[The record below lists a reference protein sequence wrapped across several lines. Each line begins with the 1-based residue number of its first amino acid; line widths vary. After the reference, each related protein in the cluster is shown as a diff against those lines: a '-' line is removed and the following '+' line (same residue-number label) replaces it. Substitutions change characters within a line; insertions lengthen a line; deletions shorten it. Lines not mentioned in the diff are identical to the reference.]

1 MAKKDDHDLPD
12 LSDFDDL
19 GFGDAD
25 FDSFGDLS
33 GSSKKKKGDR
43 TPYHAAAQAF
53 LKTSKD
59 RLIDRG
65 FVRRMLSGVL
75 PKGYTQALN
84 TYDALDRGVADI
96 LKDNKSELDPYLRKL
111 KGNSDRAASSLLK
124 FLPKSVRD
132 AIGDSD
138 AAPSY
143 GGSRQSEL
151 DGNLSGLG
159 EIFKAQAAERMQDTY
174 AEAARDIRDQKRFAL
189 EMQVSSSIGRG
200 IGRLV
205 GYQDNILIKY
215 HQKNLEIGYRQLDV
229 NMKMFALQREYFTK
243 SQQSLEHILENT
255 ALPDFVKMTHVDVV
269 KQQLSSKLA
278 NGALNTVN
286 KFTSNYFGGLK
297 NNISEGIG
305 AGLNV
310 FSQIKS
316 MEGPGMTRGQM
327 VGDMAGQFAGDA
339 AASGVEY
346 LISLL
351 TDRYGGKVQGNKFLN
366 KGNNS
371 LRDILTSIPQR
382 ANEYAKS
389 EGTRTGGLGL
399 IEEAFKGMLDT
410 YTATSSIQG
419 KQLEDLDKPRYMDN
433 LFYTS
438 VTDIIPG
445 YMASMDRSLKVLVT
459 GEDQEESAYSHYSGG
474 FVDRSTLNKQ
484 HVKNALLDGTGD
496 SLRNSVD
503 SLLRQMGASDI
514 SLQAKRALRRHLM
527 KDMAGAN
534 RFNPSRYVK
543 IDTWRD
549 EPEEIANELIE
560 FFSTKFGLSASGE
573 QMDDSED
580 IKTHRLDVA
589 EKFSE
594 VQSRLPEFGQRM
606 NMLSGVTGRRV
617 WRDLNLTRFNGSGG
631 DIIDLDKV
639 YDLIVN
645 QGDDFDPKDEEKLKK
660 SLDPEQYRQALVARR
675 KKQEEKEAAI
685 AKGANN
691 DNVDVFKRGLNRNLG
706 RSIVRPDG
714 AGPGPTPGPANLP
727 AVQAQIEWPEVM
739 KARDEETHIRLDRL
753 IGAASQNG
761 DLLGLIAQLIPNAG
775 AAIPRGD
782 GGGPDGGPDG
792 GGEGPGEDLEDSIQ
806 EQIDEIRRRWYD
818 ASIREGASGGAK
830 KIGKGLVG
838 AAKGFGKY
846 LKWSY
851 GSIFSVSKFGIK
863 GAFGAAKLPFK
874 ALDGFGISDVH
885 KAGEEEPTLL
895 ARDIRKGYYFD
906 INSKKKVEKLK
917 DITGPVK
924 DVRTN
929 EVVLTQEDID
939 QGLFSGTGESLAGF
953 FSRAGLKA
961 GALLAKGT
969 KAYIGGTYGLMWKT
983 AKFVGRHLLD
993 QFTQFDAYL
1002 PGDTEPRI
1010 RSVLMKKGAYR
1021 TAEGTVITSLKDING
1036 PVYEMDT
1043 DGNRTEIVSQKE
1055 IDQYKSFYTVNGSLL
1070 YTVGSKVLSGS
1081 GRALALAGQAAK
1093 WYGKKT
1099 IAFYKGIGKMV
1110 GAMGRGIKN
1119 FVMGRFKNGAVGMLD
1134 DEMALA
1140 AVEIGGQQLQVQ
1152 MQILDFMKSRWDQE
1166 KVHGDTDGD
1175 GTRDWSWQDI
1185 IRRRKE
1191 KLAAK
1196 EGGAAAAAAGGSEA
1210 VVDAI
1215 QKMDKNLDEK
1225 LEELKETTEEAGES
1239 SMLENA
1245 ADLSDIAD
1253 SREGRKGRRGRGG
1266 RGGAGKKGFL
1276 RRAGGSI
1283 MEKGGKLLRKVPGG
1297 GMLARGGAW
1306 AARGALAAATWAAP
1320 MLLEGAVALGS
1331 VLSAPVVLGALAI
1344 GGAAYVGYRMYKA
1357 SEAQKYPLLYLR
1369 MTQYGVNPTDEKRV
1383 NMMIQLEGIVRRG
1396 VNVSKDGQAS
1406 IDPAKLEL
1414 SSVLELFDASDA
1426 DRRNQLFMWIQN
1438 RFKPIFLAHCSAM
1451 QKIRSTTDLTS
1462 VDDGIGDGDIE
1473 TFLSTVDQAG
1483 MQKIYDTLDAS
1494 PFDGSLTEDADDVAS
1509 AIKMV
1514 RGRRK
1519 LGAEQ
1524 KKMKMDNAVATGNV
1538 NAVAAAATVA
1548 VAANGSGDA
1557 SQIAKGLIIQQ
1568 SVRQGRLPTSVAGVA
1583 AGMKIQTSLD
1593 IPTAVRY
1600 KTYGLIE
1607 MKLDKCIQLQKVEE
1621 IYWPALTYVG
1631 TSKATLAGNM
1641 DDLENR
1647 AIDLFKPAN
1656 EVQRADVQKWVR
1668 FRFIP
1673 TFLQYA
1679 ISVRRRYNGEA
1690 KNAAASLTGTLMREV
1705 LDETTR
1711 AVATTPMG
1719 ETSVWKIGNSPWP
1732 GEMLETMAGST
1743 KTYIDAL
1750 DKGDNAKV
1758 LDVKG
1763 MEAQKNQDPN
1773 DFGKTLT
1780 NIALGNQRA
1789 NGSGTGVNQSAPT
1802 LSNYGKIYGQGQVA
1816 GGAKGQS
1823 TTGFG
1828 TGAMLM
1834 NGPSGTKVQH
1844 PGGGTGGDINAL
1856 PNNTGKG
1863 IEAMGPIITA
1873 AAKMVGFDPGIALNV
1888 AAVESGLDPNAS
1900 SGIAFGLFQFVKG
1913 TWGDMIRK
1921 YGSTYGIAP
1930 NTPMSDPRANAI
1942 LGICYLKENYQGLT
1956 GPLGGNISDVDLYA
1970 AHFLGLGGA
1979 KRFLPAPGNESS
1991 GKYVSAAAIENNN
2004 SVFYGPNGLRTV
2016 AEVKQ
2021 ELDRRIQIGKKKAG
2035 MGAAQGPKGGV
2046 AVAAGGAGAP
2056 AFNTGGAVEDEGGGA
2071 TTAGAAVT
2079 ALDAANAANGGAAG
2093 TPSATQVTPRPP
2105 SAPMTADIATEV
2117 NGSAP
2122 PADAFGGAAVTP
2134 AADTG
2139 AAPAF
2144 VPPKVAAQPTASRDV
2159 AASTVAKNYEQQ
2171 ASSAESINSLLGK
2184 QLEIAQSMDGNIK
2197 QIRDAMLQ
2205 LINRG
2210 GGAQASE
2217 PPPAPRQTEPARRAP
2232 VQTQRQQAVT

>member
-1 MAKKDDHDLPD
+1 MAKKDDFDLPEM
-12 LSDFDDL
+12 SDFDDL
-19 GFGDAD
+19 DFGGAD
-25 FDSFGDLS
+25 FDFSGDAS
-33 GSSKKKKGDR
+33 GKKKKGDR
-43 TPYHAAAQAF
+43 TPYHAAAEAF
-53 LKTSKD
+53 IKTSKD

-65 FVRRMLSGVL
+65 FVRRMLAGVL

-84 TYDALDRGVADI
+84 TYDALDRGIADI

-111 KGNSDRAASSLLK
+111 KGNSDRAKSSLLK

-132 AIGDSD
+132 AVEGSDSGS
-138 AAPSY
+138 SY
-143 GGSRQSEL
+143 SGGGGQSEL
-151 DGNLSGLG
+151 DGNLAGMA

-174 AEAARDIRDQKRFAL
+174 ADAARDIRDQKRFAI

-215 HQKNLEIGYRQLDV
+215 HQKTLEIGYRQLDV

-243 SQQSLEHILENT
+243 SQQTLVDILENT
-255 ALPDFVKMTHVDVV
+255 ALPDYAKMTHGDII

-286 KFTSNYFGGLK
+286 KFTSNYFSGLK
-297 NNISEGIG
+297 NNISEGLG

-310 FSQIKS
+310 FGQINS
-316 MEGPGMTRGQM
+316 MSGQGMSRSQM
-327 VGDMAGQFAGDA
+327 VGDMAGGLAGDA

-346 LISLL
+346 LISML
-351 TDRYGGKVQGNKFLN
+351 TDKYGKGIQGNKFLN

-389 EGTRTGGLGL
+389 EGTRTGGIGL
-399 IEEAFKGMLDT
+399 LEEAFKGMLDT
-410 YTATSSIQG
+410 YSATSSIRG
-419 KQLEDLDKPRYMDN
+419 NTLEDLDKPKYMDN
-433 LFYTS
+433 LFYSS
-438 VTDIIPG
+438 VTEVIPG
-445 YMASMDRSLKVLVT
+445 FMASMDRSLKVLVT

-474 FVDRSTLNKQ
+474 FVTRSTLNKQ

-549 EPEEIANELIE
+549 EPEDIANELIE
-560 FFSTKFGLSASGE
+560 FFSTKFGLAANGD
-573 QMDDSED
+573 QMDDSEE

-594 VQSRLPEFGQRM
+594 VQSRLPEFGARM
-606 NMLSGVTGRRV
+606 NTLSGVTGRRV
-617 WRDLNLTRFNGSGG
+617 WRDLGLSRFNGSGG
-631 DIIDLDKV
+631 DVIDLDKV
-639 YDLIVN
+639 YDMIVN
-645 QGDDFDPKDEEKLKK
+645 QGDEFDPRDEDKRKK
-660 SLDPEQYRQALVARR
+660 SLSPEELRQDLIARR
-675 KKQEEKEAAI
+675 KKQEEKEAALVR
-685 AKGANN
+685 GANN
-691 DNVDVFKRGLNRNLG
+691 DDVDVFKRGLQRNLG
-706 RSIVRPDG
+706 RSIVNKDG
-714 AGPGPTPGPANLP
+714 GGPGPGPAP
-727 AVQAQIEWPEVM
+727 AAPVVQAQIEWPDVIR
-739 KARDEETHIRLDRL
+739 ARDEETHLRLDRL
-753 IGAASQNG
+753 IGSSSQNG
-761 DLLGLIAQLIPNAG
+761 ELLGLIAQLIPNAG
-775 AAIPRGD
+775 AAIRANEP
-782 GGGPDGGPDG
+782 GPDGEPPSG
-792 GGEGPGEDLEDSIQ
+792 GGNPGGDIEDAIQ
-806 EQIDEIRRRWYD
+806 DQINDIRRRWYD

-830 KIGKGLVG
+830 KIGKGLLG
-838 AAKGFGKY
+838 AAKGLGKY
-846 LKWSY
+846 FKFTY
-851 GSIFSVSKFGIK
+851 GAIFGATKFGIK
-863 GAFGAAKLPFK
+863 GAIGAAKLPFK
-874 ALDGFGISDVH
+874 SLDGFGISDVH

-961 GALLAKGT
+961 GGLLARGT
-969 KAYIGGTYGLMWKT
+969 KAYIGGTYGLMWKA
-983 AKFVGRHLLD
+983 AKIVGRAALD
-993 QFTQFDAYL
+993 QFTQFDAYF

-1021 TAEGTVITSLKDING
+1021 TAEGAVITSLKDIKG
-1036 PVYEMDT
+1036 PVFEMDT
-1043 DGNRTEIVSQKE
+1043 EGNRTEIVSQKE

-1070 YTVGSKVLSGS
+1070 YTVGGKIIHGT

-1099 IAFYKGIGKMV
+1099 IAFYKGLGKMV
-1110 GAMGRGIKN
+1110 GSMGRGLKN

-1134 DEMALA
+1134 DEMAMA
-1140 AVEIGGQQLQVQ
+1140 AVEISGQQLQVQ
-1152 MQILDFMKSRWDQE
+1152 MQILQFMKAKWDKE
-1166 KVHGDTDGD
+1166 GEHGDVDGD

-1185 IRRRKE
+1185 IKKRKE

-1196 EGGAAAAAAGGSEA
+1196 DGAKGAVDGSDK

-1215 QKMDKNLDEK
+1215 QKMDKHLDKKLDE
-1225 LEELKETTEEAGES
+1225 LKDTTEEAGES
-1239 SMLENA
+1239 SLLEDA
-1245 ADLSDIAD
+1245 ADMSDIAD
-1253 SREGRKGRRGRGG
+1253 GHEGRKGRKGRGG
-1266 RGGAGKKGFL
+1266 RGGRGGGGKKGWM
-1276 RRAGGSI
+1276 RRTGGKI
-1283 MEKGGKLLRKVPGG
+1283 LEKGGNLVKKVPGG
-1297 GMLARGGAW
+1297 GALMRAGGW
-1306 AARGALAAATWAAP
+1306 LGRGALAAATWAAP

-1331 VLSAPVVLGALAI
+1331 VLSAPVVLGALAV
-1344 GGAAYVGYRMYKA
+1344 GGAAYLGYRMYKA
-1357 SEAQKYPLLYLR
+1357 NEAEKFPLLYLR
-1369 MTQYGVNPTDEKRV
+1369 MTQYGVSPTDEKRV
-1383 NMMIQLEGIVRRG
+1383 NMMVQLEGMVRRG
-1396 VNVSKDGQAS
+1396 VTVTKDGQAS
-1406 IDPAKLEL
+1406 IDPGKMEL
-1414 SSVLELFDASDA
+1414 GSVLDLFDAQDPE
-1426 DRRNQLFMWIQN
+1426 RRNQLFMWIQS
-1438 RFKPIFLAHCSAM
+1438 RFKPVFLAHCSAM
-1451 QKIRSTTDLTS
+1451 QKIRGTTDLS
-1462 VDDGIGDGDIE
+1462 SADDGIGDGDIE
-1473 TFLSTVDQAG
+1473 TFLSTVDAPG
-1483 MQKIYDTLDAS
+1483 MQKIYDASEPS
-1494 PFDGSLTEDADDVAS
+1494 PFDGSLTEDSGDVAA

-1519 LGAEQ
+1519 LGADQ

-1538 NAVAAAATVA
+1538 DAVAAAATVA
-1548 VAANGSGDA
+1548 VGANGTGDA
-1557 SQIAKGLIIQQ
+1557 SQIAKGLLIQQ
-1568 SVRQGRLPTSVAGVA
+1568 SVRGGRLATSVAGVA

-1600 KTYGLIE
+1600 KTYGLKE

-1621 IYWPALTYVG
+1621 IYWPALSYVG
-1631 TSKATLAGNM
+1631 TSKATLNGNM

-1647 AIDLFKPAN
+1647 AIDIFKPADD
-1656 EVQRADVQKWVR
+1656 VQRADVQKWVR
-1668 FRFIP
+1668 FRFLP

-1690 KNAAASLTGTLMREV
+1690 KNAAGNLTGTLMREV

-1711 AVATTPMG
+1711 AVADTPMG
-1719 ETSVWKIGNSPWP
+1719 ETTVWKIGNSPWP
-1732 GEMLETMAGST
+1732 GELLEEMAGST

-1750 DKGDNAKV
+1750 DRGDNAKV
-1758 LDVKG
+1758 LDIKG

-1773 DFGKTLT
+1773 SYGKTLT

-1789 NGSGTGVNQSAPT
+1789 NASGAGVNQSGPT
-1802 LSNYGKIYGQGQVA
+1802 LSNYGKIFGQGAVA

-1823 TTGFG
+1823 TAGFG

-1834 NGPSGTKVQH
+1834 NGPSGTQVQH

-1863 IEAMGPIITA
+1863 IDAMGPIITA
-1873 AAKMVGFDPGIALNV
+1873 AAKMVGFDPNIALNV

-1942 LGICYLKENYQGLT
+1942 LGVCYLKENYQGLT

-1991 GKYVSAAAIENNN
+1991 GKYVSAAAIENNK

-2035 MGAAQGPKGGV
+2035 MTAKQGPAGGV
-2046 AVAAGGAGAP
+2046 AVASAGGAP
-2056 AFNTGGAVEDEGGGA
+2056 AFNTGGDVEDGA
-2071 TTAGAAVT
+2071 NTTGAGAAVT
-2079 ALDAANAANGGAAG
+2079 ALDAANAANGAAAG
-2093 TPSATQVTPRPP
+2093 TPSATQVTPRPNV
-2105 SAPMTADIATEV
+2105 PMTAAIATEV
-2117 NGSAP
+2117 NGAAP
-2122 PADAFGGAAVTP
+2122 SPDAFGGATATP

-2144 VPPKVAAQPTASRDV
+2144 TAPPTVAAQPTASRDV
-2159 AASTVAKNYEQQ
+2159 ASNNIAKNYEQQ
-2171 ASSAESINSLLGK
+2171 AQASAGIN
-2184 QLEIAQSMDGNIK
+2184 EILQKHLDTAISMDGNIRE
-2197 QIRDAMLQ
+2197 IRDAMLQ

-2210 GGAQASE
+2210 SGGGTPQPAQPA
-2217 PPPAPRQTEPARRAP
+2217 APRQTEPARKSP
-2232 VQTQRQQAVT
+2232 TQTQRGMAVT